1 MSELPAYLSN
11 DSNRGR
17 EMMPDVLRE
26 DCEPADDPA
35 FCRVHGRWLGYCLNE
50 LKRGVASVGR
60 A

>member
-1 MSELPAYLSN
+1 
-11 DSNRGR
+11 
-17 EMMPDVLRE
+17 MMPDVLRE